1 MKKICYVTTISLTL
15 KSFVIQSAKYLKENT
30 DWDIV
35 MICDNDDE
43 FQDVLPEGIRYIPVS
58 MKRGLNFDGM
68 SVIRKLV
75 KIFKE
80 EKFDLV
86 QYSTPNASLY
96 VSIAAKIAKVPVRL
110 YCQWG
115 MVYVG
120 FSGIKRKIFKC
131 IEKFV
136 CKNSTEIEPD
146 SYGNLDFAHK
156 EGLYPKNKGRVI
168 WNGSACGVD
177 LSKFDISR
185 KDEFR
190 NKIRSQYGIDDDK
203 FVYIFIGRVTRDKGI
218 NELLESFKEISS
230 KDNYLF
236 LLGNNEVDDTVNEEL
251 YQWSLQQE
259 NIIYTGNVNN
269 VEEYLSASDCYV
281 LPSYREG
288 FGMSVVEAEA
298 MGVPVIV
305 TDIPGPTDAM
315 LEGKTGVT
323 VPLKSS
329 LELKN
334 AMSLFGQNKSVCAEY
349 GRNGY
354 EYVRDNF
361 EQNTL
366 FKKIVKDRECL
377 VENSAK

>member
-185 KDEFR
+185 KDE
-190 NKIRSQYGIDDDK
+190 
-203 FVYIFIGRVTRDKGI
+203 
-218 NELLESFKEISS
+218 
-230 KDNYLF
+230 
-236 LLGNNEVDDTVNEEL
+236 
-251 YQWSLQQE
+251 
-259 NIIYTGNVNN
+259 
-269 VEEYLSASDCYV
+269 
-281 LPSYREG
+281 
-288 FGMSVVEAEA
+288 
-298 MGVPVIV
+298 
-305 TDIPGPTDAM
+305 
-315 LEGKTGVT
+315 
-323 VPLKSS
+323 
-329 LELKN
+329 
-334 AMSLFGQNKSVCAEY
+334 
-349 GRNGY
+349 
-354 EYVRDNF
+354 
-361 EQNTL
+361 
-366 FKKIVKDRECL
+366 
-377 VENSAK
+377 

>member
-334 AMSLFGQNKSVCAEY
+334 AMSLFGRNKSVCAEY

>member
-15 KSFVIQSAKYLKENT
+15 KSFVVQSAKYLKENT

-43 FQDVLPEGIRYIPVS
+43 FQAMLPEGIRYIPVS
-58 MKRGLNFDGM
+58 MKRGLSFDGI

-120 FSGIKRKIFKC
+120 FSGLKRKIFKS

-136 CKNSTEIEPD
+136 CKNSTDIEPD
-146 SYGNLDFAHK
+146 SFGNLEFAHK
-156 EGLYPKNKGRVI
+156 EYLYPENKGRVI
-168 WNGSACGVD
+168 WNGSACGVN
-177 LSKFDISR
+177 LSKFNIER
-185 KDEFR
+185 KHEFR
-190 NKIRSQYGIDDDK
+190 DKIRTQYNISDDK

-218 NELLESFKEISS
+218 NELLTSFKEISS
-230 KDNYLF
+230 EDNYLF
-236 LLGNNEVDDTVNEEL
+236 LVGNNEVDSSVNEEL
-251 YQWSLQQE
+251 YQWSLEQK

-269 VEEYLSASDCYV
+269 VEEYLSAADCYV

-305 TDIPGPTDAM
+305 TRIPGPIDAM
-315 LEGKTGVT
+315 VENETGLVVEKENVEELTSAMKTVLNMDLISMG
-323 VPLKSS
+323 
-329 LELKN
+329 
-334 AMSLFGQNKSVCAEY
+334 NKGSAY
-349 GRNGY
+349 A
-354 EYVRDNF
+354 RDNF
-361 EQNTL
+361 EQSTL
-366 FKKIVKDRECL
+366 FKKILEDREYL
-377 VENSAK
+377 LDNSLK

>member
-1 MKKICYVTTISLTL
+1 MKICFVTTVSSTFESFILPLT
-15 KSFVIQSAKYLKENT
+15 KYLHDNT
-30 DWDIV
+30 DWDISFV
-35 MICDNDDE
+35 CSDKKTIDD
-43 FQDVLPEGIRYIPVS
+43 LPDYIHYFPVT
-58 MKRGLNFDGM
+58 MKRGISFDGLKAIKEM
-68 SVIRKLV
+68 K
-75 KIFKE
+75 KIFKR
-80 EKFDLV
+80 EKFDIV
-86 QYSTPNASLY
+86 QYSTPNASCY
-96 VSIAAKIAKVPVRL
+96 ASIAAKQAKIPVRL

-115 MVYVG
+115 IAYVG
-120 FSGIKRKIFKC
+120 FSGFKRKIFKC
-131 IEKFV
+131 IEKMV
-136 CKNSTEIEPD
+136 CKLSTWIEPD
-146 SYGNLDFAHK
+146 SISNLNFAHK
-156 EGLYPKNKGRVI
+156 EQLYPNEKGSVI
-168 WNGSACGVD
+168 WNGSACGID
-177 LSKFDISR
+177 LCKFDISK

-236 LLGNNEVDDTVNEEL
+236 LLGNNEVDSTVNEEL

-269 VEEYLSASDCYV
+269 VEEYLSAADCYV

-305 TDIPGPTDAM
+305 TNIPGPIDAM
-315 LEGKTGVT
+315 VDNETGLSVEKEN
-323 VPLKSS
+323 VK
-329 LELKN
+329 ELTS
-334 AMSLFGQNKSVCAEY
+334 AMIKILNIDLTSMGNKGMNYASK
-349 GRNGY
+349 
-354 EYVRDNF
+354 NF

>member
-1 MKKICYVTTISLTL
+1 MKICFVTTVSSTFE
-15 KSFVIQSAKYLKENT
+15 SFVLPLTKYLHDNT
-30 DWDIV
+30 DWDISFV
-35 MICDNDDE
+35 CSDEKTIDD
-43 FQDVLPEGIRYIPVS
+43 LPDYIHYFPVT
-58 MKRGLNFDGM
+58 MKRGISFDGIKAIKEM
-68 SVIRKLV
+68 K
-75 KIFKE
+75 KIFKR
-80 EKFDLV
+80 EKFDIV
-86 QYSTPNASLY
+86 QYSTPNASCY
-96 VSIAAKIAKVPVRL
+96 ASIAAKQAKIPVRL

-115 MVYVG
+115 IAYVG
-120 FSGIKRKIFKC
+120 FSGFKRKIFKC
-131 IEKFV
+131 IEKMV
-136 CKNSTEIEPD
+136 CKLSTWIEPD
-146 SYGNLDFAHK
+146 SISNLNFAHK
-156 EGLYPKNKGRVI
+156 EQLYPNEKGSVI

-177 LSKFDISR
+177 LSKFDISK

-190 NKIRSQYGIDDDK
+190 NKIRSQYDIDDDK

-236 LLGNNEVDDTVNEEL
+236 LLGNNEVDSTVNNDL

-305 TDIPGPTDAM
+305 TNIPGPIDAM
-315 LEGKTGVT
+315 VDNETGLSVEKEN
-323 VPLKSS
+323 VK
-329 LELKN
+329 ELTS
-334 AMSLFGQNKSVCAEY
+334 AMIKILNVDLTSMGNKGMNYASK
-349 GRNGY
+349 
-354 EYVRDNF
+354 NF

>member
-1 MKKICYVTTISLTL
+1 MKICFVTTVSSTFESFIFPLT
-15 KSFVIQSAKYLKENT
+15 KYLHDNT
-30 DWDIV
+30 DWDISF
-35 MICDNDDE
+35 ICSDEKTIDD
-43 FQDVLPEGIRYIPVS
+43 LPDYIHYFPVT
-58 MKRGLNFDGM
+58 MKRGISFDGLKAIKEM
-68 SVIRKLV
+68 K
-75 KIFKE
+75 KIFE
-80 EKFDLV
+80 REKFDIV
-86 QYSTPNASLY
+86 QYSTPNASCY
-96 VSIAAKIAKVPVRL
+96 ASIAAKQAKIPVRL

-115 MVYVG
+115 IAYVG
-120 FSGIKRKIFKC
+120 FSGFKRKIFKC
-131 IEKFV
+131 IEKMV
-136 CKNSTEIEPD
+136 CKLSTWIEPD
-146 SYGNLDFAHK
+146 SISNLNFAHK
-156 EGLYPKNKGRVI
+156 EQLYPNEKGSVI

-305 TDIPGPTDAM
+305 TNIPGPIDAM
-315 LEGKTGVT
+315 VDNETGLSVEKEN
-323 VPLKSS
+323 VK
-329 LELKN
+329 ELTS
-334 AMSLFGQNKSVCAEY
+334 AMIKILNVDLTSMGNKGMNYASK
-349 GRNGY
+349 
-354 EYVRDNF
+354 NF